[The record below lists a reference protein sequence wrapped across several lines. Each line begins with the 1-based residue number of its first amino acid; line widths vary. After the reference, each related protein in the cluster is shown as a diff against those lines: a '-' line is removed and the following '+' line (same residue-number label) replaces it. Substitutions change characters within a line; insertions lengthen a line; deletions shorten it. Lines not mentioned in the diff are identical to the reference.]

1 MKKIILAFCLFVLA
15 SCTSTQG
22 VPVSEKKEGWFN
34 TVRRGDFIVPPNI
47 FSMFNP
53 FLDRGFVYCKA
64 NDKIDSILA
73 DPVCY
78 KVRYSTFD
86 NEKPRAESN
95 KFEEKIKEEKTK
107 SEEKTKK

>member
-1 MKKIILAFCLFVLA
+1 MKKIILAFCLFALA
-15 SCTSTQG
+15 SCTSTHG
-22 VPVSEKKEGWFN
+22 IPISEKKEGWFN
-34 TVRRGDFIVPPNI
+34 TVRRGDFVVIPNPL
-47 FSMFNP
+47 SMLNP
-53 FLDRGFVYCKA
+53 FLDRGFMYCKA
-64 NDKIDSILA
+64 NDKTDSILA

-95 KFEEKIKEEKTK
+95 KFEEKLKEEKTK

>member
-1 MKKIILAFCLFVLA
+1 MKKIILAFCLLALA
-15 SCTSTQG
+15 SCTATHG
-22 VPVSEKKEGWFN
+22 IPVSEKKEGWFN
-34 TVRRGDFIVPPNI
+34 TVRKGDLIVPPNPI
-47 FSMFNP
+47 SMLNP
-53 FLDRGFVYCKA
+53 FSSRGFMYCKA
-64 NDKIDSILA
+64 NDKTDSILA

>member
-1 MKKIILAFCLFVLA
+1 MKKIILALCLFVLT
-15 SCTSTQG
+15 SCTSTHG
-22 VPVSEKKEGWFN
+22 IPVSEKKEGWFN
-34 TVRRGDFIVPPNI
+34 ATRRGDFRVIPNPL
-47 FSMFNP
+47 SMLNP
-53 FLDRGFVYCKA
+53 FLDRGFMYCKA
-64 NDKIDSILA
+64 NDKADSILA

-95 KFEEKIKEEKTK
+95 KFEEKLKEEKAK